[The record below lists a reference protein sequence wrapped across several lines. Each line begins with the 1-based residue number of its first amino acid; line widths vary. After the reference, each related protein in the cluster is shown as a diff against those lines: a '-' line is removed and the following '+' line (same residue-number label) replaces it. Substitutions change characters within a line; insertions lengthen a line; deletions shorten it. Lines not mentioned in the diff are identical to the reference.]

1 MNASSIDWRERAA
14 RLAVDGRALIDGRR
28 VDAHDGRSFDCVSP
42 IDGRVL
48 GPVARGAAPDVDAA
62 VGAARAAFEDGR
74 WARQPPA
81 ARKRVL
87 QEFARRI
94 EAAREE
100 WALLETRRALAAQL
114 AHEPGWRLDRCD
126 RTAALFHFDGTPAV
140 ADSLAPPRLGVCAD
154 TTLVDSAR
162 VVR

>member
-100 WALLETRRALAAQL
+100 LALLET
-114 AHEPGWRLDRCD
+114 LDM
-126 RTAALFHFDGTPAV
+126 G
-140 ADSLAPPRLGVCAD
+140 
-154 TTLVDSAR
+154 
-162 VVR
+162 

>member
-1 MNASSIDWRERAA
+1 MEITGLHPKWRQHLADWK
-14 RLAVDGRALIDGRR
+14 V
-28 VDAHDGRSFDCVSP
+28 
-42 IDGRVL
+42 
-48 GPVARGAAPDVDAA
+48 
-62 VGAARAAFEDGR
+62 
-74 WARQPPA
+74 
-81 ARKRVL
+81 
-87 QEFARRI
+87 
-94 EAAREE
+94 E